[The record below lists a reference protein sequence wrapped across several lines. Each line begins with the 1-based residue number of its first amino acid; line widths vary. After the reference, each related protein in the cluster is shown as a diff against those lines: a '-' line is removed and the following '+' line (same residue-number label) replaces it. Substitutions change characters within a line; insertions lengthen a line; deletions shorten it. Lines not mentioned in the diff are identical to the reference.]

1 MFFPP
6 MTPPRGRE
14 IRSVSSFASSFRVVA
29 SMIVIFQKQNRRAEM
44 LIPLY
49 IHSKNQRDDPA
60 AGSSALLGENRSSS
74 QSRTAARA
82 AAAIDNDGG
91 PRTRSARR
99 KKRRCEEGD
108 DDIGRIGGDGGGD
121 DENNKRRRTT
131 SVQFFVKAYDRDVD
145 GGYQDNRHFGLIEG
159 MGGGEGQYLDSC
171 TLTTFLARSFM
182 SYISTADK
190 RTHRVGSHYL
200 RRRIITFIHKSE
212 KRRRAWRDDICPI
225 AVA

>member
-49 IHSKNQRDDPA
+49 IHSKIQRDDPA

-145 GGYQDNRHFGLIEG
+145 GGYQDRRHFGLIEG
-159 MGGGEGQYLDSC
+159 MGGGEGQC
-171 TLTTFLARSFM
+171 PRSMCIDDF
-182 SYISTADK
+182 SHVRVCHISPPPTNELIEWD
-190 RTHRVGSHYL
+190 H
-200 RRRIITFIHKSE
+200 IICDVVS
-212 KRRRAWRDDICPI
+212 
-225 AVA
+225 